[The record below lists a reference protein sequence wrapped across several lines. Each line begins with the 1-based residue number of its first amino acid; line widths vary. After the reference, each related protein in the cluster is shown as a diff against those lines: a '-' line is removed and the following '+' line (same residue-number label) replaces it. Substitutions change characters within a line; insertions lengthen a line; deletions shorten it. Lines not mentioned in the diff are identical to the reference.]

1 MKFKKT
7 GMVWCLVILIFALG
21 YLGIHREASSDSVE
35 KEVANQPIV
44 QSQQISKNTPQQ
56 QQTNAGEED
65 DIQKGE
71 EVTVIGDS
79 VIVGVE
85 PYLKELLPKITVDG
99 KVGRQMSQAK
109 KVTDEL
115 KAKGA
120 LGDYVILE
128 LGTNGPFNKE
138 QLRKVLTSLSDAKQV
153 LVVTTRVPKGWQDT
167 VNSTIKDV
175 VPEFDNAKVVDWY
188 AASEGEKNYFYKDG
202 VHLKP
207 DGSRYYASLLL
218 QALQEQ

>member
-1 MKFKKT
+1 M
-7 GMVWCLVILIFALG
+7 
-21 YLGIHREASSDSVE
+21 
-35 KEVANQPIV
+35 
-44 QSQQISKNTPQQ
+44 
-56 QQTNAGEED
+56 
-65 DIQKGE
+65 
-71 EVTVIGDS
+71 
-79 VIVGVE
+79 GVE

-188 AASEGEKNYFYKDG
+188 AASEGERITSIKTECILSRMAADITLLFSCKLCKNSKDDEGRNTKKRGFDMKLKKKRIVIVASIFLVGVIAFVFYYVSSIYKGLDG
-202 VHLKP
+202 LSKTADNSP
-207 DGSRYYASLLL
+207 FMR
-218 QALQEQ
+218 